1 MSAHTGN
8 IPLPNSNYYLDQMMS
23 IEMIKNLCSGK
34 GKSEI
39 AKFILIIGMDEFKRL
54 FKVIIDKFIKEF
66 QEFNWSNWLPSLLS
80 WILRIL
86 TKPFRMLFSR
96 RKEQPQDVPFCHDL
110 DDLTLESHSCVL
122 KTSSKLQHSFW
133 EQVCSEAYKDKV
145 TYRIKDIKSFD
156 QTDNLTINSVE
167 VWDNIKLSL
176 PEQKIIVEF
185 DDEVELRFS
194 TRYNKKTLVSLKGQ
208 GGSTVSIG
216 KFQNFTEK
224 DFYLTNPVSQ
234 DEFMSSKNIGVK
246 RKYPTKVSKITFERL
261 IPSSKPLTDALEKAY
276 QAIADFFDSD
286 KTTSNPTVFK
296 DLTLPDN
303 KATNPSFI
311 FADTYVTFDLDYY
324 PFEKKPTFYYHRLI
338 LLLSIFIYDCVD
350 NNRQCKNLKNEKGPD
365 DYLNYRTGC
374 SCTLLTE
381 SASDMGGGSYIYKVF
396 GIPSWRT
403 LSQQINL
410 ISHIT
415 LNLHKALGKKVRE
428 MPFFENDTNWM
439 LLINH
444 LCALSDMCPMYL
456 DNNKTNPNNPKPTT
470 ENTSGCLP
478 IRVLSNDYTSQEDLQ
493 KAFFNYLNTFSSS
506 KTSQKATKI
515 KTFDIKI
522 EYKEKKV
529 STPNPAYALQQKR
542 LEELRKAPP
551 SEAIDKLVSEMIA
564 TMPVEMNEDIQ
575 ISKEVVC
582 TPINEVYKD
591 LSRLYLAKKDKQKLT
606 SMLRDFRDDKEM
618 MEDLGLPNKL
628 AVLLYGEPGC
638 GKSSTIETVGSYLQ
652 KDIYNLNLQSVKTN
666 EDLGKLW
673 DYVTNQTANGGCIV
687 IEDIDAST
695 DVVLARTLQSTNN
708 QCLIQIT
715 PNETPLS
722 LSYFLNIIQ
731 GSCQRDNS
739 VVVVTTNYLEKLD
752 PAFTRSM
759 RFDVKINMKKSS
771 TDQIIEMYSVY
782 FSRRTIP
789 LELIKQIPEHKYTPA
804 MFIDCFRQYIKNP
817 DFTDEELFADFL
829 GFELI

>member
-1 MSAHTGN
+1 MSAQ
-8 IPLPNSNYYLDQMMS
+8 PLPNSNYYLDQMMS

-66 QEFNWSNWLPSLLS
+66 QEFNWSNWLPSLFS

-96 RKEQPQDVPFCHDL
+96 STSRVEQDLDFSSFHDL
-110 DDLTLESHSCVL
+110 ESLNFDSHSCVL
-122 KTSSKLQHSFW
+122 KTSSKMQHSFW
-133 EQVCSEAYKDKV
+133 EQVCSEAYKDRV
-145 TYRIKDIKSFD
+145 TYHIKDIKSFD

-167 VWDNIKLSL
+167 VWDSIKLSL
-176 PEQKIIVEF
+176 PEQKMVVEF
-185 DDEVELRFS
+185 DEEVELRFS

-224 DFYLTNPVSQ
+224 DFSEDNPVSLE
-234 DEFMSSKNIGVK
+234 EFQSFCNHMGLRNK
-246 RKYPTKVSKITFERL
+246 RKYPTKVCKITFDRL
-261 IPSSKPLTDALEKAY
+261 IPSSKSLTESLEKAY
-276 QAIADFFDSD
+276 QAVAAFIDASKEFNIH
-286 KTTSNPTVFK
+286 TMFK
-296 DLTLPDN
+296 DWILPDT
-303 KATNPSFI
+303 KLINPSFI
-311 FADTYVTFDLDYY
+311 LKDATSVVTFDLDYFKFKNK
-324 PFEKKPTFYYHRLI
+324 PFFYYHRLI

-350 NNRQCKNLKNEKGPD
+350 DTTRQCKNLSNEKDKD
-365 DYLNYRTGC
+365 DYLNYRTGA
-374 SCTLLTE
+374 SCRLLTE
-381 SASDMGGGSYIYKVF
+381 NVSDMSGAYIFKLFGVPTWHPFTSSIGGMQT
-396 GIPSWRT
+396 RT
-403 LSQQINL
+403 LKIHKQI
-410 ISHIT
+410 
-415 LNLHKALGKKVRE
+415 GEKVRK
-428 MPFFENDTNWM
+428 MPFFENETNWR

-444 LCALSDMCPMYL
+444 LCSLLDMCPMYI
-456 DNNKTNPNNPKPTT
+456 DNNKPQAAP
-470 ENTSGCLP
+470 ENASGSLP

-493 KAFFNYLNTFSSS
+493 KAFFNYLNTFSST

-529 STPNPAYALQQKR
+529 STPNPAYTLQQKR
-542 LEELRKAPP
+542 LEELRKAPS
-551 SEAIDKLVSEMIA
+551 SEPIDKLISELIA
-564 TMPVEMNEDIQ
+564 AMPSETTDDVQ
-575 ISKEVVC
+575 VLKEVVC

-652 KDIYNLNLQSVKTN
+652 KDIYNLDLETVKTN
-666 EDLGKLW
+666 EDLAKLW

-695 DVVLARTLQSTNN
+695 DVVLARTLQSTNDN
-708 QCLIQIT
+708 RHTVIQVM

-739 VVVVTTNYLEKLD
+739 VVIVTTNYLEKLD

-771 TDQIIEMYSVY
+771 IDQIIEMYSVY
-782 FSRRTIP
+782 FSRRTVP
-789 LELIKQIPEHKYTPA
+789 LDLIKQIPEYKYTPA
-804 MFIDCFRQYIKNP
+804 MFIDCFRQHIKNP
-817 DFTDEELFADFL
+817 DITDEELFADFL
-829 GFELI
+829 